1 MSFSHSAGSQ
11 AGWALIAGGVNAARV
26 DAHRL
31 HQYVTKILKIVETS
45 PEKEHLY
52 RMAGDL
58 IVATAGR
65 NRQSGSTNM
74 IRVIDVGP

>member
-1 MSFSHSAGSQ
+1 MNWGVTALHYQGEQTDEAMFAFAIARGREM
-11 AGWALIAGGVNAARV
+11 GWLV
-26 DAHRL
+26 
-31 HQYVTKILKIVETS
+31 
-45 PEKEHLY
+45 
-52 RMAGDL
+52 AGDL